1 MSEPDREL
9 TIQMLIEFFK
19 ERGMTFEEVKDI
31 LDETKK
37 QYALP
42 TRLKVVDFYSV
53 LDWLKA
59 DIVRF
64 FYAKLT
70 SWKY

>member
-53 LDWLKA
+53 LD
-59 DIVRF
+59 
-64 FYAKLT
+64 
-70 SWKY
+70 